1 MTDTDK
7 ENCVSIS
14 RKGFAPK
21 GEYCDKCIYF
31 AVEDTAICSFFGSLL
46 FSEKD
51 KAPCGLTF
59 DRYKKCLDCKLQTDE
74 KVIKQAKDLGISTEE
89 LVQTMKDVLV
99 INLAESLKE
108 QQ

>member
-1 MTDTDK
+1 MTDTNK

-51 KAPCGLTF
+51 KASCGLTF
-59 DRYKKCLDCKLQTDE
+59 DRYKKCLDCSLQTDE
-74 KVIKQAKDLGISTEE
+74 KVIKQAKELGISTEE
-89 LVQTMKDVLV
+89 LVQTMKDVFV
-99 INLAESLKE
+99 INLAKSLKE